1 MTDGGAN
8 AGGANVDDSVAGCF
22 VIFLLGNPQEE
33 EEEDTRQRPIVA
45 AIAIRK

>member
-8 AGGANVDDSVAGCF
+8 AGGANADDSVAGCI
-22 VIFLLGNPQEE
+22 VIFLLGNPQ